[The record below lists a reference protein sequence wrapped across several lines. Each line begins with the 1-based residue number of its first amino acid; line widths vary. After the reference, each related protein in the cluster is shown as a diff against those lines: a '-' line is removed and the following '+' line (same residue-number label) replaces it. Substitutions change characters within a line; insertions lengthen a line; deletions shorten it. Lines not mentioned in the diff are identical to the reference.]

1 MEQGRRRAAMIG
13 VGVVILVALLFGA
26 AYLASTLWPKV
37 VVVEQKAVANPP
49 GAVGPKPGLQP
60 FDELIDRVCPAI
72 VEIAAAPAP
81 NEAQSKSS
89 GHAKSAK
96 AKAADQP
103 PPPPAV
109 GFLLSSDG
117 TVATAGSRLGD
128 GNSFVVTLN
137 DGRSFTATRA
147 GDDPLT
153 GLALL
158 HVPATGLPFLRFA
171 GASFP
176 RAGQWVVAVE
186 SPAGLGCIGQVS
198 TIAADSFVIGEER
211 ADYLELHP
219 DLDPVAI
226 GAPVFNPEGRVVG
239 IAGLGL
245 PPEAAAPA
253 RYVLPANLADRRI
266 DALQHNAP
274 DSGPLGF
281 VADDLTPA
289 AGQRFGAP
297 DQRGAFVAL
306 VAAGSPADEAGVRVG
321 DILVSANNQ
330 PIARADDLATMSFHA
345 GSTVALAVTRRGQA
359 LTLSLAL
366 PAAEPAK
373 KEKTRGS

>member
-1 MEQGRRRAAMIG
+1 MEQGRRHAVMIG
-13 VGVVILVALLFGA
+13 AGVVILVALLFGA

-37 VVVEQKAVANPP
+37 VVVEQKAVGNPP

-81 NEAQSKSS
+81 DESDAKAS
-89 GHAKSAK
+89 GHAKSSKGK
-96 AKAADQP
+96 ASDQ

-117 TVATAGSRLGD
+117 AVAAAASRLGD
-128 GNSFVVTLN
+128 GASFVVTLN
-137 DGRSFTATRA
+137 DGRSFTATRT

-198 TIAADSFVIGEER
+198 TIAADSFVVGEER

-219 DLDPVAI
+219 DLDPIAI
-226 GAPVFNPEGRVVG
+226 GAPVFNAEGRVVG

-245 PPEAAAPA
+245 PPEEDAPA

-274 DSGPLGF
+274 DVGPLGLI
-281 VADDLTPA
+281 ADDLTPA

-306 VAAGSPADEAGVRVG
+306 VAPGSPADEAGVRVG
-321 DILVSANNQ
+321 DLLVSANNQ
-330 PIARADDLATMSFHA
+330 PIARADDLAGMSFQA

-373 KEKTRGS
+373 TGKTRGS